1 MPASV
6 VRKFY
11 LLQATRSVGFISPIF
26 TLFLLRDLSFTVVGT
41 LSALSAA
48 VVVLGEVPTGYV
60 GDRLGRR
67 TSIGLSIGLKAISLL
82 GFVFVRSAAGYAV
95 LYVPWAL
102 GLTFASGSID
112 AWLYDTLSERLDAGE
127 FTRIRGRGEAVMA
140 WSSVVTAVLGGA
152 LYGLDPTWPF
162 LASAGLNLLG
172 LVALAS
178 LPKNR
183 AYRDNTGETRNAAAT
198 FAVLRRAVSRPSLR
212 AFALYAGLFFAVL
225 SASTTYVQPIAESL
239 LETAIPGHLPVGLS
253 LGLLYASFSGVTAVA
268 SQRAGRLE
276 DRLGTRRLLIVVPV
290 LASGL
295 LVLPRL
301 TLIAALPMFV
311 AQRASRAVL
320 LPVVNGRV
328 SEAVDDAGRATAVSA
343 VSMLVRLY
351 KLPLAVG
358 AGVLADALGETT
370 AVAALGGLFLLVA
383 AASTVARPLGLLS
396 DDGRAGWDGPA

>member
-1 MPASV
+1 MPSTV

-11 LLQATRSVGFISPIF
+11 LLQATRSVGFVSPIF
-26 TLFLLRDLSFTVVGT
+26 TLFLLRGLSFTVVGS

-48 VVVLGEVPTGYV
+48 IVVLGEVPTGYV

-102 GLTFASGSID
+102 GLTFASGSVD

-140 WSSVVTAVLGGA
+140 WSSVVTAVGGGL

-162 LASAGLNLLG
+162 LASAALNLLG
-172 LVALAS
+172 LGALAS
-178 LPKNR
+178 LPRNR
-183 AYRDNTGETRNAAAT
+183 AYREDGDGGRAAAET
-198 FAVLRRAVSRPSLR
+198 FAVLRRAVGRPSLR
-212 AFALYAGLFFAVL
+212 AFALYVGLFFAVL
-225 SASTTYVQPIAESL
+225 SASQTYVQPIAESL
-239 LETAIPGHLPVGLS
+239 LETAVPGSLPVGLS
-253 LGLLYASFSGVTAVA
+253 LGLLYASFSGITAVA
-268 SQRAGRLE
+268 SQRAGWLE
-276 DRLGTRRLLIVVPV
+276 ELLGTRRLLIAVPA
-290 LASGL
+290 LTCGL
-295 LVLPRL
+295 LALPRL
-301 TLIAALPMFV
+301 ALIAALPMFV
-311 AQRASRAVL
+311 AQRASRALL

-343 VSMLVRLY
+343 VSMLTRLY

-370 AVAALGGLFLLVA
+370 AVAALGGVFLLVA
-383 AASTVARPLGLLS
+383 AVSTVLRPLRLLH
-396 DDGRAGWDGPA
+396 DGGGEAAATD

>member
-1 MPASV
+1 MPSTV

-11 LLQATRSVGFISPIF
+11 LLQATRSVGFVSPIF
-26 TLFLLRDLSFTVVGT
+26 TLFLLRDLSFTVVGS

-82 GFVFVRSAAGYAV
+82 GFVFVRSAVGYAV

-102 GLTFASGSID
+102 GLTFASGSVD

-140 WSSVVTAVLGGA
+140 WSSVVTAVGGGL

-162 LASAGLNLLG
+162 LASAALNLLG
-172 LVALAS
+172 LGALAS
-178 LPKNR
+178 LPRNR
-183 AYRDNTGETRNAAAT
+183 AYREDGDGGRAAAET
-198 FAVLRRAVSRPSLR
+198 FAVLRRAVGRPSLR
-212 AFALYAGLFFAVL
+212 AFALYVGLFFAVL
-225 SASTTYVQPIAESL
+225 SASQTYVQPIAESL
-239 LETAIPGHLPVGLS
+239 LETAVPGSLPVGLS
-253 LGLLYASFSGVTAVA
+253 LGLLYASFSGITAVA
-268 SQRAGRLE
+268 SQRAGWLE
-276 DRLGTRRLLIVVPV
+276 ELLGTRRLLIAVPA
-290 LASGL
+290 LTCGL

-301 TLIAALPMFV
+301 ALIAALPMFV
-311 AQRASRAVL
+311 AQRASRALL

-343 VSMLVRLY
+343 VSMLTRLY

-370 AVAALGGLFLLVA
+370 AVAALGAVFLLVA
-383 AASTVARPLGLLS
+383 AASAVLRPLRLLME
-396 DDGRAGWDGPA
+396 DAEVEREPAP

>member
-1 MPASV
+1 MPSTV

-26 TLFLLRDLSFTVVGT
+26 TLFLLRDLSFTVVGS

-48 VVVLGEVPTGYV
+48 IVVLGEVPTGYV

-67 TSIGLSIGLKAISLL
+67 TSIGLSIGLKAVSLL
-82 GFVFVRSAAGYAV
+82 GFVFAQSAVGYAM

-102 GLTFASGSID
+102 GLTFASGSVD
-112 AWLYDTLSERLDAGE
+112 AWLYDTLSERLDVGE

-140 WSSVVTAVLGGA
+140 WSSVVTAVGGGA
-152 LYGLDPTWPF
+152 LYGVDPTWPF
-162 LASAGLNLLG
+162 LASVGLNLLG

-183 AYRDNTGETRNAAAT
+183 AYRDGEGGGPTAAET
-198 FAVLRRAVSRPSLR
+198 FGVLRRAVARPSLR
-212 AFALYAGLFFAVL
+212 SFALYAGLFFAVL
-225 SASTTYVQPIAESL
+225 SASTTYVQPIAESM
-239 LETAIPGHLPVGLS
+239 LETTIPGDLPVGLS
-253 LGLLYASFSGVTAVA
+253 LGLLYASFSGITAVA
-268 SQRAGRLE
+268 SGRAGELE
-276 DRLGTRRLLIVVPV
+276 DRLGTRRLLIAVPV
-290 LASGL
+290 LTSAL

-311 AQRASRAVL
+311 AQRGSRALL

-343 VSMLVRLY
+343 VSLLTKLY

-358 AGVLADALGETT
+358 AGVLADALGETS
-370 AVAALGGLFLLVA
+370 AVAALGGVFLLVA
-383 AASTVARPLGLLS
+383 AASTVARPLRLL
-396 DDGRAGWDGPA
+396 DDGTDQGGAA